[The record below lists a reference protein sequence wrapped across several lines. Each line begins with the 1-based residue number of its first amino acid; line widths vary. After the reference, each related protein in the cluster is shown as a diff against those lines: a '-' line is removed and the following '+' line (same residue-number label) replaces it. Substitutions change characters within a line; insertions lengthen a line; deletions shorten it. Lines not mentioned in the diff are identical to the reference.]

1 MRRKEKVSLAK
12 EIPEVRG
19 LAATTIT
26 DQLAKFKGLTA
37 QLRQKYKFYPG
48 RLLDSLTP
56 KSILYFIND
65 AID

>member
-1 MRRKEKVSLAK
+1 MSLAK

-37 QLRQKYKFYPG
+37 QLRQKYKFYLSG
-48 RLLDSLTP
+48 LLESLAP
-56 KSILYFIND
+56 KSVLYIIDD